1 MPAFSLLYPVTC
13 WFCSDWL
20 IALFQCVV
28 IGWRNCFDLVFR
40 HSKLKTA
47 LYDILEWANAKR
59 LQSGAPYADLLLAH
73 QAIFPPQL
81 RDEHGE
87 WRVSAIL
94 DTIHPFCIIAQRMP
108 NHCKGT
114 LKKQSCFHLSQY
126 MIFNLLILVF
136 GTFITDANPFATTG
150 KKVKQYLH
158 ASYAIFLP
166 CHAVP
171 SCSH

>member
-40 HSKLKTA
+40 PPKLKTA
-47 LYDILEWANAKR
+47 LYDILERANVKR
-59 LQSGAPYADLLLAH
+59 LQSGASYADLLLAH

-87 WRVSAIL
+87 WTVSAIL
-94 DTIHPFCIIAQRMP
+94 DTIHPFCIIPQRMP

-114 LKKQSCFHLSQY
+114 LKKNKVFTFPVHDFQLINFGVWNFHHRY
-126 MIFNLLILVF
+126 K
-136 GTFITDANPFATTG
+136 PFCYDR
-150 KKVKQYLH
+150 KK
-158 ASYAIFLP
+158 S
-166 CHAVP
+166 
-171 SCSH
+171 